1 MKRFSKVLGGV
12 LGLVSLGVFAVVLV
26 LVFSSLRD
34 KQMPASPDSST
45 PLSTLSDIEETI
57 PTATTDSGIVSQSPL
72 SSPTPQRLL
81 PTATSS
87 PSTVLQSPL
96 PSPTPSPPPPTPELL
111 PPTPD
116 PDGWL
121 AEKLRIVS
129 DVSFEIQP
137 FPIEKDDA
145 IEAAAWSP
153 DSQRILVDRVY
164 GWDQVSSKTMMA
176 VRDLW
181 VLNLDGTGT
190 LLSQNALAP
199 SWSPDGSHIAYL
211 YRTEPEQYELR
222 LATWPDLIEYSLRTD
237 VGLGRPQWI
246 SGNSIVFSA
255 LNGEMLSIDS
265 SGQRSEQVSDKRAS
279 VAKQMEGVMFSTSP
293 DGNWLV
299 IRPED
304 QEHKLMLLSLV
315 DGSEWIIPTVPE
327 NWYSFIVGSMAW
339 SPDSKRFAHVA
350 TSGGMEII
358 HVVDV
363 EMKHEWDIV
372 PDPAVGDVPK
382 FLSWSPDGN
391 ALIFV
396 MRNALTRTDNLYVVN
411 IDGSGLRNLSRD
423 TDCYVR
429 RPCWSPDG
437 KYIFYSEHTDADQ
450 TIRPRLLSVSPQ

>member
-1 MKRFSKVLGGV
+1 MKRFSKVLGRV
-12 LGLVSLGVFAVVLV
+12 LGLVSLVVFVVILA

-34 KQMPASPDSST
+34 QQMPTSPDSST
-45 PLSTLSDIEETI
+45 PISTLSDTEEII
-57 PTATTDSGIVSQSPL
+57 PTATTDSGVVSQSPL
-72 SSPTPQRLL
+72 PSPTPQRLL

-96 PSPTPSPPPPTPELL
+96 PSPTPSPLPPTPEPS

-121 AEKLRIVS
+121 AERLRIVS
-129 DVSFEIQP
+129 DVSFEIQT
-137 FPIEKDDA
+137 FSIGKDDA

-153 DSQRILVDRVY
+153 DSQRIVIDRVY
-164 GWDQVSSKTMMA
+164 DWDEVSPKIMMA

-199 SWSPDGSHIAYL
+199 NWSPDGSHIAYL
-211 YRTEPEQYELR
+211 YRTKPEQYELR
-222 LATWPDLIEYSLRTD
+222 LATWPGLRESSLRTD
-237 VGLGRPQWI
+237 VGLGSPQWV
-246 SGNSIVFSA
+246 SGNDIVFSA

-293 DGNWLV
+293 DGNWLA

-315 DGSEWIIPTVPE
+315 DGDEWIIPSTPE
-327 NWYSFIVGSMAW
+327 KWYLFIVGSIAW
-339 SPDSKRFAHVA
+339 SPDSRKFAHIA

-363 EMKHEWDIV
+363 EMKREWDIV
-372 PDPAVGDVPK
+372 PDPAVGDVPQ

-396 MRNALTRTDNLYVVN
+396 MRNSLTRADNLYIVN
-411 IDGSGLRNLSRD
+411 VDGTGLRNLSRD

-429 RPCWSPDG
+429 RPLWSPDG
-437 KYIFYSEHTDADQ
+437 KYIFYSEHTVADQ